1 MIFSVATDPKVLP
14 RQAEMPRPRAR
25 HDYPKPTAHFAMTLP
40 SFRAALVALLAPAL
54 LAACAQ
60 QPGQSQPEVAS
71 PRKTAVAL
79 TPRAAASAP
88 ISADVDSRRASPE
101 AVASEVRLKSSSGTE
116 VFQQLGQRGLIRVP
130 PTGGIAG
137 APDEKAA
144 PPISLNFEN
153 GDVREIVKNVL
164 GDLLNEN
171 FMVDPRVT
179 GTVTLRTPQGIAR
192 RDLVA
197 TLEILLRTVGAS
209 LVRDGQLWRVV
220 PSVDAVA
227 GITTPRLGLLNGQG
241 ASVTVRPVRF
251 IGAKEMQRLIAPF
264 ARGGEAAVRVDELR
278 NLLFLTGSET
288 EVRHLL
294 EIAEMFDVDILAG
307 MSILLYPL
315 QSAEAKTV
323 LAEWERV
330 FPANLNPFTGLLRI
344 TAIDR
349 MNALLL
355 ISPRP
360 EIIVQAR
367 QMLERLDSGQ
377 DAGGGTRL
385 FVHVLRYTQAE
396 KLQPLLQQ
404 VMSGTRAP
412 GTGTSATVAPGQR
425 PNTLVTPVAGQ
436 SLSLPGNVATPP
448 VIAAPFNNTSAAG
461 AQGSGLARSAV
472 IVADKDRNA
481 LLIVATPA
489 EYATIEAALRKLDTP
504 PKQVAIEVQIAEV
517 SLSGALQF
525 GLQSYF
531 QGKVEGSQNRLT
543 SADGLG
549 QIVGGAFTY
558 TWRRSDALKAI
569 LNLADNRDKIRTLA
583 QPTLITIENQKAT
596 FNAGKQISVRT
607 QSSSN
612 VGTGTNTS
620 TDSYQYITTGISINV
635 TPRVSGE
642 NVFLEIS
649 QENSDAGVAAEGN
662 PNPPITRRA
671 ATTNVMVV
679 SGDTML
685 MGGLF
690 QDNSRNSTSGLPFLS
705 AIPGVGGLF
714 GSQTWQSD
722 RTELVLLITPRI
734 MGSAEETRDV
744 VDELRRKLQNIETL
758 IPAASTSALP
768 SSGEV
773 KVRQRLDADALRDVS
788 TSLRI
793 DRDPIKPP
801 ENVAP

>member
-1 MIFSVATDPKVLP
+1 
-14 RQAEMPRPRAR
+14 
-25 HDYPKPTAHFAMTLP
+25 MT
-40 SFRAALVALLAPAL
+40 SQNFRANSAALLALTL

-60 QPGQSQPEVAS
+60 SPGQVQTDGAAPRVAAAS
-71 PRKTAVAL
+71 L
-79 TPRAAASAP
+79 TPRTAASAP
-88 ISADVDSRRASPE
+88 MSAAMDSRRAASDAAAGDSRSKS
-101 AVASEVRLKSSSGTE
+101 AVGPA
-116 VFQQLGQRGLIRVP
+116 VFQQLGQDPLIRLPRTVGGSTS
-130 PTGGIAG
+130 PT
-137 APDEKAA
+137 DERGAA
-144 PPISLNFEN
+144 PITLNFEN

-179 GTVTLRTPQGIAR
+179 GTVTLRTPKGIAR
-192 RDLVA
+192 NDLVA
-197 TLEILLRTVGAS
+197 TLEIMLRTVGAS

-220 PSVDAVA
+220 PAADAVA
-227 GITTPRLGLLNGQG
+227 GITTPRLGLMTGQG
-241 ASVTVRPVRF
+241 ASVTVRPVRY

-278 NLLFLTGSET
+278 NLVFLTGSET

-294 EIAEMFDVDILAG
+294 EIADMFDVDILAG

-349 MNALLL
+349 MNSLLL

-360 EIIVQAR
+360 EIILQAR

-404 VMSGTRAP
+404 VMSGTRA
-412 GTGTSATVAPGQR
+412 TGSVAAATVAPGQR
-425 PNTLVTPVAGQ
+425 PNTLITPIAGQ
-436 SLSLPGNVATPP
+436 ALSLPGNVASTP
-448 VIAAPFNNTSAAG
+448 VVSAPFNNAVGAVGAG
-461 AQGSGLARSAV
+461 TAAQGTGLARTAV

-517 SLSGALQF
+517 SLTGDLQF

-569 LNLADNRDKIRTLA
+569 LNLGDTRNKIRTLA

-612 VGTGTNTS
+612 VGTGTATS
-620 TDSYQYITTGISINV
+620 TDSFQYITTGISINV

-649 QENSDAGVAAEGN
+649 QENSDAGVATEGN

-690 QDNSRNSTSGLPFLS
+690 QDSSRNASSGLPILS

-734 MGSAEETRDV
+734 MGSVEETREV

-758 IPAASTSALP
+758 IPAAATTALP
-768 SSGEV
+768 ASGEV
-773 KVRQRLDADALRDVS
+773 KARQRLEADALRDVS

-793 DRDPIKPP
+793 SKDASKPT
-801 ENVAP
+801 EEVSR